1 MDLYRFLNQDI
12 SALHKQ
18 LSARTKHY
26 FDLQVPDQNGAFFN
40 FVQHHGYPTP
50 LLDWSYSP
58 YVAAFFAFREISN
71 TDAQNCKDDDYA
83 RIYVFNQDLWK
94 RRLGQLQQLLT
105 SMPHFSIQEFHSINN
120 ERMIPQQAVS
130 SVTNIDDIETYI
142 LGRQQNGDQFLTAID
157 IKKKERKKVMLELQ
171 YMGITAG
178 SLFPG
183 IDGACEEMRERNFS
197 L

>member
-1 MDLYRFLNQDI
+1 
-12 SALHKQ
+12 
-18 LSARTKHY
+18 
-26 FDLQVPDQNGAFFN
+26 
-40 FVQHHGYPTP
+40 
-50 LLDWSYSP
+50 
-58 YVAAFFAFREISN
+58 
-71 TDAQNCKDDDYA
+71 
-83 RIYVFNQDLWK
+83 
-94 RRLGQLQQLLT
+94 
-105 SMPHFSIQEFHSINN
+105 
-120 ERMIPQQAVS
+120 MIPQQAVS